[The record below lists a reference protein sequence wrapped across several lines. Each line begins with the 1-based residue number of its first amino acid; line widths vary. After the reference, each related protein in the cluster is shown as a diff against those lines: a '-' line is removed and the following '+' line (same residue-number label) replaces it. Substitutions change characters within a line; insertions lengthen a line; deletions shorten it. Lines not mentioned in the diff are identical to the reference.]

1 MPLRVLLADDH
12 AIVRDGLKA
21 VLERA
26 GLDVV
31 GEAADGHEALAL
43 AERHK
48 PDVAV
53 LDLSMPLLNGL
64 EAGREILRACP
75 GTRVVLLT
83 MHAEEH
89 QVITAIRAGIRG
101 YVLKSQTSSDLVH
114 AIRGVSRGDVYLSP
128 GVSRVFVEGYLAPAP
143 TASDLLAPRELQI
156 LRLIAEGKTSKEI
169 AAVLKLTVKSVES
182 YRSRIMEKLDIHQT
196 AGLVRYAIRRGLIE
210 P

>member
-12 AIVRDGLKA
+12 AIVREGLKLL
-21 VLERA
+21 LERA

-31 GEAADGHEALAL
+31 GEATDGHEALAL

-53 LDLSMPLLNGL
+53 LDVSMPLLNGL
-64 EAGREILRACP
+64 EAGREILRTCP
-75 GTRVVLLT
+75 ATRVVLLT

-101 YVLKSQTSSDLVH
+101 YVLKSQTSSDLVQ
-114 AIRGVSRGDVYLSP
+114 AIRNVWRGDVYLSP
-128 GVSRVFVEGYLAPAP
+128 GVSRVFVEGYLAPTP
-143 TASDLLAPRELQI
+143 SASDLLAPRELQI

-169 AAVLKLTVKSVES
+169 ATLLKLTVKSVES

-196 AGLVRYAIRRGLIE
+196 AGLVRYAIRCGLIE

>member
-12 AIVRDGLKA
+12 AIVREGLKLL
-21 VLERA
+21 LERA

-31 GEAADGHEALAL
+31 GEAADGHEAVAL

-53 LDLSMPLLNGL
+53 LDVSMPLLNGL
-64 EAGREILRACP
+64 EAGREILRTCP
-75 GTRVVLLT
+75 ATRVVLLT

-101 YVLKSQTSSDLVH
+101 YVLKSQTSSDLVQ
-114 AIRGVSRGDVYLSP
+114 AVRNVWRGDVYLSP
-128 GVSRVFVEGYLAPAP
+128 GVSRVFVEGYLAPTP
-143 TASDLLAPRELQI
+143 SASDVLAPRELQI

-169 AAVLKLTVKSVES
+169 ATLLNLTVKSVES

-196 AGLVRYAIRRGLIE
+196 AGLVRYAIRSGLIE